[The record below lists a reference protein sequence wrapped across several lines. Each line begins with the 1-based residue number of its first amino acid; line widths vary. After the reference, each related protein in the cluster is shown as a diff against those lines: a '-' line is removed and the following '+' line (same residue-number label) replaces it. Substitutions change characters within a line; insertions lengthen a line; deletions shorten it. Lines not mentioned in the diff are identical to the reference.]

1 MGNTLMSGNDP
12 QTRFQSVPSVTVL
25 GVRIH
30 AVTVGDLHRLFAAT
44 IDSRQRALVM
54 HVNVHGMNLAYE
66 RPWLVDIL
74 NQADLVYCDGG
85 GVVMGARL
93 LGQHLPG
100 RITLADWL
108 WDLAEFAQQ
117 HGYSVFLLGARPNV
131 AAKAADQLRQR
142 CPDLKVAGTHHGYF
156 DKTPGS
162 AENEAV
168 LQLIS
173 DSKPDIVIVGF
184 GMPIQERWLH
194 DNWPRLDTHVAVAGG
209 AIFDFISG
217 ELKRA
222 PVWMNNNSL
231 EWLGRLLVEP
241 TRLWQRY
248 LVGNPLFL
256 TRVLRHRLSGTPSA
270 PRAAPAAYDEPAAGS
285 HACDDASAENTP
297 PG

>member
-1 MGNTLMSGNDP
+1 MSGNECLS
-12 QTRFQSVPSVTVL
+12 RFQSVPTVHIL

-30 AVTVGDLHRLFAAT
+30 ALTVPDLHQLFAAT
-44 IDSRQRALVM
+44 IDSHERALVL
-54 HVNVHGMNLAYE
+54 HVNAHGMNLAHD
-66 RPWLVDIL
+66 RPWLVDVL

-85 GVVMGARL
+85 GVVLGARL

-108 WDLAEFAQQ
+108 WELAGFAAQR
-117 HGYSVFLLGARPNV
+117 GYSLFLLGARPGI
-131 AAKAADQLRQR
+131 AAKAADQLCQR
-142 CPDLKVAGTHHGYF
+142 FPDLKIAGTHHGYF

-168 LQLIS
+168 LQAIR
-173 DSKPDIVIVGF
+173 DSKPDILLVGF

-194 DNWPRLDTHVAVAGG
+194 DNWPCLDTHVAIAGG

-222 PVWMNNNSL
+222 PTWMNDNGL

-241 TRLWQRY
+241 NRLWQRY
-248 LVGNPLFL
+248 LLGNPLFL
-256 TRVLRHRLSGTPSA
+256 ARVLRARLSHKATS
-270 PRAAPAAYDEPAAGS
+270 
-285 HACDDASAENTP
+285 P
-297 PG
+297 PD